1 MISGTIS
8 FHTAFKLQI
17 IGYFPSFLHCTPPPP
32 HQLLCN
38 CWDIVM
44 VLGRII
50 ESTVDCLPELL
61 HAVDASASVWG
72 AGSLQVLELTPAS
85 PVNTYTR

>member
-1 MISGTIS
+1 
-8 FHTAFKLQI
+8 
-17 IGYFPSFLHCTPPPP
+17 
-32 HQLLCN
+32 
-38 CWDIVM
+38 M

-50 ESTVDCLPELL
+50 ESTVESLPELL

-72 AGSLQVLELTPAS
+72 GGSLQVLELTPAS